1 MFKKYAKV
9 KEKKIKLGD
18 VVYDA
23 LAKQLKIPEKVGVVV
38 ETNRE
43 QKFTFNMCR
52 VKWIGHLGDL
62 DITKE
67 DMENIRNKKPKWIL
81 EIELKVLVSA
91 IDE

>member
-1 MFKKYAKV
+1 MFKKYTSI

-23 LAKQLKIPEKVGVVV
+23 LAKQLKIPEKVGVVI
-38 ETNRE
+38 EINRE
-43 QKFTFNMCR
+43 QSFVFNICR
-52 VKWIGHLGDL
+52 VKWIGYLEDL
-62 DITKE
+62 DTTKE
-67 DMENIRNKKPKWIL
+67 NMENIRNKKPKWIL